1 MKRNLFISFCFGICI
16 SVFAKPLSTSLARL
30 PFPLPGFLHRRSSY
44 PDQHGG
50 NDQNQNTMVEMIKVC
65 LRILLRGQSVMG
77 LKCVFTIGNHVKEC
91 CFFLSVHQA
100 ASIQLN
106 HPDIG
111 KKPLPQKSVF
121 FFGNLPTL
129 RRRAQSWHRGVALEW
144 DISSWL
150 SPQRRG
156 RWSHT
161 AEKLSWWW

>member
-50 NDQNQNTMVEMIKVC
+50 NDQNQNTMVEMIKTC
-65 LRILLRGQSVMG
+65 LKILLRGHSVMR
-77 LKCVFTIGNHVKEC
+77 LKCVFMIFMIMIFMLGNHVKEC
-91 CFFLSVHQA
+91 CFLLSVHQA

-111 KKPLPQKSVF
+111 KKKI
-121 FFGNLPTL
+121 
-129 RRRAQSWHRGVALEW
+129 GV
-144 DISSWL
+144 ICR
-150 SPQRRG
+150 P
-156 RWSHT
+156 
-161 AEKLSWWW
+161 